1 MNPFLTSL
9 CRPIFIIVQIDSLK
23 SSFIRVY
30 YIVIDSAP
38 IIISMLTTVFVFAF
52 VGERMFL
59 GTLQGT
65 QNFYNY
71 KESWLNMFILMT
83 TANFPDIMLPAYNRN
98 RIWCFVVLIMQ
109 WWNALGTEFIV
120 IEMLS
125 AWNPQFRSIFT
136 LPLPTVLLVSCNSF
150 IC

>member
-9 CRPIFIIVQIDSLK
+9 CRPIFIVVQIDSLK

-98 RIWCFVVLIMQ
+98 RIWCIF
-109 WWNALGTEFIV
+109 FI
-120 IEMLS
+120 IY
-125 AWNPQFRSIFT
+125 F
-136 LPLPTVLLVSCNSF
+136 
-150 IC
+150 